1 MNINKFSAGKNGV
14 KMCNKHHNR
23 NIPIMREGGRSLMKQ
38 MIQIIRKA
46 DVEKEYIN
54 TLKLELDYELATL
67 YDAMQQNDSSQKD
80 KSKKRLAEIQVEL
93 EALHAL

>member
-1 MNINKFSAGKNGV
+1 
-14 KMCNKHHNR
+14 
-23 NIPIMREGGRSLMKQ
+23 MKQ

-54 TLKLELDYELATL
+54 GLKLELDYELASL
-67 YDAMQQNDSSQKD
+67 YDAIQQKNDKEMD
-80 KSKKRLAEIQVEL
+80 VAKKRLKEIHAEL

>member
-1 MNINKFSAGKNGV
+1 
-14 KMCNKHHNR
+14 
-23 NIPIMREGGRSLMKQ
+23 MKQ

-54 TLKLELDYELATL
+54 GLKLELDYELASL
-67 YDAMQQNDSSQKD
+67 YDAIQQKNETEMETA
-80 KSKKRLAEIQVEL
+80 KKRLKEIHTEL